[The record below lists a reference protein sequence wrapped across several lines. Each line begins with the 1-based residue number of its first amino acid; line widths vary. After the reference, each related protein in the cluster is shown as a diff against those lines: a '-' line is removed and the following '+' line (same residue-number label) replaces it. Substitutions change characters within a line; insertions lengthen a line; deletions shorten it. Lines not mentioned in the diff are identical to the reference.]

1 MEILKDLF
9 DEKIIEIINLF
20 IENPEKKYFL
30 SDVANK
36 TKVNITTT
44 LRILQRLSEKGYLK
58 MTVIG
63 KARFYQLEKN
73 EKTMALL
80 KFLEKESAPFQYF
93 ITELTKNPRLKK
105 VILES
110 KENNSAKILLI
121 GDFLPTEKINKLIEE
136 IRNRDSFKI
145 SFVEITENQYEKL
158 KNFQNYNLEKKII
171 WKKNPV

>member
-1 MEILKDLF
+1 MEVLKDLF

-20 IENPEKKYFL
+20 VENPEKKYFL

-58 MTVIG
+58 TTAIG

-80 KFLEKESAPFQYF
+80 KFLEKESAPFQYL
-93 ITELTKNPRLKK
+93 ISELTKIPRLKK
-105 VILES
+105 IVLES
-110 KENNSAKILLI
+110 KENNSAKVLLI

-136 IRNRDSFKI
+136 IRFRDNFKI

-158 KNFQNYNLEKKII
+158 KNFQNYDLEKKVI
-171 WKKNPV
+171 WKKSVV